1 MKENFF
7 KQAMLFITLM
17 TCTMIS
23 NAHGANSS
31 TQIDPKPPFQENFNR
46 REELTK
52 LYEQHA
58 STPSDINEHV
68 PVLRKLAKECSSV
81 VEIGI
86 RSMVSTWGIVLGLSE
101 NTNPSRSYLGI
112 DLQNPPLEKLYL
124 IKRLAEDNEISFQF
138 LAANDME
145 INIPQT
151 DMLFIDS
158 MHTYCHLTYELNKFE
173 SKVNKYITLHDTS
186 PPWGYTDDYEYRGD
200 YSEYPAEISR
210 TKRGLWPAV
219 EDFLAS
225 HPDWKL
231 IERRFNNHGFTILKR
246 Q

>member
-1 MKENFF
+1 MKESNL
-7 KQAMLFITLM
+7 KQAMFCMTLM
-17 TCTMIS
+17 TCTMFS
-23 NAHGANSS
+23 NVYGADSS
-31 TQIDPKPPFQENFNR
+31 NQLKPEFPAEAASSA
-46 REELTK
+46 REELND

-86 RSMVSTWGIVLGLSE
+86 RSMVSTWGIILGLSE
-101 NTNPSRSYLGI
+101 NSGKDRFYLGL
-112 DLQNPPLEKLYL
+112 DLQKPPLEKLYL
-124 IKRLAEDNEISFQF
+124 IKRLSEDNGIAFQF
-138 LAANDME
+138 LAANDMQTD
-145 INIPQT
+145 IPQT

-158 MHTYCHLTYELNKFE
+158 MHTYCHLTYELNKFAP
-173 SKVNKYITLHDTS
+173 KVNKYITLHDTS
-186 PPWGYTDDYEYRGD
+186 PPWGYKDDAEYSGN
-200 YSEYPAEISR
+200 YSEYPAEINR
-210 TKRGLWPAV
+210 AKRGLWPAV

-231 IERRFNNHGFTILKR
+231 IERRFNNHGFTILKK